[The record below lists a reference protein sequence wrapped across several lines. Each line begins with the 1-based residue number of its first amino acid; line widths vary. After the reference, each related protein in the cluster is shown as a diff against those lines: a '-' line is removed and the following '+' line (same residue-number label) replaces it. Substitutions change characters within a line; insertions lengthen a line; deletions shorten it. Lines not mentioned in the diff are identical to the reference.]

1 MTQALPKLVS
11 FEEFANWKPD
21 NRCNELHNG
30 VIVEMSPP
38 LGDHEEIIAFLV
50 DKLTLEYTR
59 LNLPYG
65 IPKTALVKPLE
76 SESGYSSDVLLLN
89 RPNLATEPRWKN
101 QSTVSYGESIP
112 LVIEIVSTNWR
123 DDYLDKAGD
132 YVGRSPSRRVEI
144 GIPEYW
150 IMDYLGL
157 GGRRFIGNPK
167 QPTISIYQLL
177 ESEYQ
182 VSQFSKGDAFGNP
195 SGERI
200 ISPTFPELNL
210 TVQEIFDAGLQS

>member
-1 MTQALPKLVS
+1 MTQTLPKLVS

-21 NRCNELHNG
+21 NGRYELHKG
-30 VIVEMSPP
+30 VIVEMSQP

-50 DKLTLEYTR
+50 EKFTLEYTR

-65 IPKTALVKPLE
+65 IPKTALVKPPE
-76 SESGYSSDVLLLN
+76 SESAYSPDVLLLN
-89 RPNLATEPRWKN
+89 RPNLVKEPRWKN
-101 QSTVSYGESIP
+101 QSTVSYAQSIP
-112 LVIEIVSTNWR
+112 LVIEVVSTNWR

-132 YVGRSPSRRVEI
+132 YEEI

-150 IMDYLGL
+150 IVDYLGL

-167 QPTISIYQLL
+167 QPTVSIYQLV

-182 VSQFSKGDAFGNP
+182 VSLFRK
-195 SGERI
+195 GERI
-200 ISPTFPELNL
+200 ISPTFPQLNL